1 MIRREF
7 TGGAERTNLTANIN
21 NSALSFTVVDGS
33 TYPSGEHPF
42 VVVLDRGL
50 TSEEKMLISS
60 RSNNTFTIS
69 SRGYD
74 GTTANSHDNG
84 SYVDHV
90 LDAVA
95 LQDMN
100 NVTYDSQVLVWMG
113 V

>member
-7 TGGAERTNLTANIN
+7 TGGAERTNLSANISN
-21 NSALSFTVVDGS
+21 ASSSFTVADGS
-33 TYPSGEHPF
+33 SYPTGEHPF
-42 VVVLDRGL
+42 VVVIDRGL
-50 TSEEKMLISS
+50 TNEEKLLISS
-60 RSNNTFTIS
+60 RVGNVFTVS

-74 GTTANSHDNG
+74 GTTANTHDTG